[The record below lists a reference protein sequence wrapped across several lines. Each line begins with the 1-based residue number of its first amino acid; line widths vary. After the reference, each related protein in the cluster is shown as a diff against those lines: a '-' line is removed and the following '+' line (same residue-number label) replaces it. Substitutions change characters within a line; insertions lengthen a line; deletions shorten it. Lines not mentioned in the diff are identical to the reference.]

1 MPAFDVLMKRAWG
14 KVRLCAGL
22 TLLVL
27 LAVGTADPARACACC
42 ADAGYRFEMTSALE
56 PYDREVLQAVR
67 FAGKAALASREFDV
81 EGLPLPT
88 YDDSVDFYGFELETV
103 FTADRWTFKL
113 SDTGTQQGTIVFAM
127 PKDLEEFFIDLRDDS
142 QHSGAGGPVLYKE
155 WRLKGPAVLDGKTT
169 APASL
174 ILHGRGNACS
184 SEADFTHWTFSV
196 EGDGV
201 RFKLIG
207 DLVR

>member
-1 MPAFDVLMKRAWG
+1 MQALEILKTRMRGP
-14 KVRLCAGL
+14 AGL
-22 TLLVL
+22 SAGLLFLVL
-27 LAVGTADPARACACC
+27 LVIGNADPARACACC
-42 ADAGYRFEMTSALE
+42 ADAGYRFDMTSELE

-81 EGLPLPT
+81 EGLPLPS
-88 YDDSVDFYGFELETV
+88 YDDSEEFYGFELETV
-103 FTADRWTFKL
+103 FAADRWTFKL
-113 SDTGTQQGTIVFAM
+113 SDNGTQQGTIVFAM
-127 PKDLEEFFIDLRDDS
+127 PKDLDEFFVDPRDGS

-155 WRLKGPAVLDGKTT
+155 WRLMGPAVLNGKTT

-184 SEADFTHWTFSV
+184 SEADFSHWTLNV
-196 EGDGV
+196 DGGGV
-201 RFKLIG
+201 RFMLIG